1 MRSNYA
7 AERSGTLK
15 SAFDMKKENREEHGM
30 RNQKGK
36 SVVSLIMAIA
46 LCVILGGCSSKT
58 RVKIPL
64 GSNDYKDMAYN
75 EVMEEFEKAG
85 FINIASEEKEST
97 IKANDGKV
105 FSITVDDKTTFSQ
118 GKAMEEDVPVKIS
131 YYKLKTVN
139 ITMHIQER
147 GDPGEPVFEV
157 QTNLPDGAKVNLTLK
172 GNGYQKKQVVKI
184 KSGKA
189 TSDLFQ
195 TDDRKPLGSGDYTLT
210 AEMNM
215 KDQSWGVQ
223 GELGNDGECM
233 TGDVVKENA
242 DGTASVLVESTYTS
256 TYDEN
261 NLSVEAIQ
269 EVLRQSYKN
278 SFGDNFSIE
287 TENNIM
293 TMKLWGDGVA
303 TNAMFAAMGDKE
315 NLDTWNTLVESV
327 TKASMQTQQDLNNN
341 GHSDVAFVMEVVNDI
356 NKENVL
362 LVVTNGIV
370 MYDAANGIDLLG

>member
-1 MRSNYA
+1 
-7 AERSGTLK
+7 
-15 SAFDMKKENREEHGM
+15 M

-46 LCVILGGCSSKT
+46 LCVILGGCSTKT

-189 TSDLFQ
+189 TSDPF
-195 TDDRKPLGSGDYTLT
+195 RKPLGSGDYTLT

-233 TGDVVKENA
+233 TGDAVKENA
-242 DGTASVLVESTYTS
+242 DGTASVLVESAYTS
-256 TYDEN
+256 TYEEN

-315 NLDTWNTLVESV
+315 NLDTWNTLVKSV
-327 TKASMQTQQDLNNN
+327 TKASMQTQQDLNDN

>member
-1 MRSNYA
+1 
-7 AERSGTLK
+7 
-15 SAFDMKKENREEHGM
+15 M

-46 LCVILGGCSSKT
+46 LCVILGGCSTKT

-189 TSDLFQ
+189 TSDPFQ

-233 TGDVVKENA
+233 TGDAVKENA
-242 DGTASVLVESTYTS
+242 DGTASVLVESAYTS
-256 TYDEN
+256 TYEEN

-315 NLDTWNTLVESV
+315 NLDTWNTLVKSV
-327 TKASMQTQQDLNNN
+327 TKASMQTQQDLNDN

-356 NKENVL
+356 NKENAL